1 MKFSAER
8 MISVHI
14 GNGMILAMFLQGRE
28 NGDNKM
34 VIDKKE

>member
-1 MKFSAER
+1 M

-14 GNGMILAMFLQGRE
+14 GNEMILAMFLQDRE
-28 NGDNKM
+28 NGNNKM

>member
-1 MKFSAER
+1 MH
-8 MISVHI
+8 V

-28 NGDNKM
+28 NGNNKM